1 MYLYFDEYGVLKEI
15 INDGALRQGNYGVN
29 TIFIYIENR
38 TVTSAEV
45 SFLLPSGAIIGPD
58 LVDTFESA
66 EIPFNQKR
74 DLRFFE
80 YYKEYRFIEIS
91 LSPEEGPGPLDEAGL
106 VHMSVIVNPVG
117 GEQLA
122 LGDVNFMVEE
132 NSVLQQ
138 KYVAEEQYLSLA
150 DYQYLKKL
158 IDWLPQD
165 NSITTNK
172 IANGA
177 VTSGKIQDGAVT
189 NDKLADGSV
198 TASKIMN
205 SQVTSPKIYL
215 DSISVQN
222 HTLNAE
228 LSEMVGDDFQK
239 LYGWF
244 ETYIRNPKFIRFII
258 MIEDEDNYFRFEID
272 SLDGG
277 EINYRIGTD
286 NHLYNIDS
294 EADATE
300 FISTYGETLFAVL
313 L

>member
-29 TIFIYIENR
+29 TVFIYIENR
-38 TVTSAEV
+38 TVNTAEV
-45 SFLLPSGAIIGPD
+45 SFLLPSGTTIGPD
-58 LVDTFESA
+58 LVDTFETA

-117 GEQLA
+117 GEQLG

-165 NSITTNK
+165 NSVTTDKIANNAVTNAK

-177 VTSGKIQDGAVT
+177 ISNEKIDP
-189 NDKLADGSV
+189 
-198 TASKIMN
+198 AS
-205 SQVTSPKIYL
+205 
-215 DSISVQN
+215 
-222 HTLNAE
+222 
-228 LSEMVGDDFQK
+228 
-239 LYGWF
+239 
-244 ETYIRNPKFIRFII
+244 IRAS
-258 MIEDEDNYFRFEID
+258 
-272 SLDGG
+272 SLDIIREKLSDVLEGVSTIAGLYTALRELIRKPLVRFFEDTGNETATMEFSAFSLLGAYSIKYAIGG
-277 EINYRIGTD
+277 GTQTALTSDSDIPSFLLSAQDYYVEYIN
-286 NHLYNIDS
+286 
-294 EADATE
+294 A
-300 FISTYGETLFAVL
+300 
-313 L
+313 